1 MVPKGVTM
9 IHISK
14 NSSYT
19 NKTQR
24 SEEQLMALLNVA
36 ANRLQANNNYQELSI
51 TLVYETK
58 EALTFC
64 VNAYPHQ
71 SSKADTTKINLV
83 KTSKLFGFKTV
94 FTSVSWGEGG
104 LFPEHPLE

>member
-1 MVPKGVTM
+1 M

-24 SEEQLMALLNVA
+24 SEEQLMVLLNLA
-36 ANRLQANNNYQELSI
+36 AHRLDAYKEYQELCI

-64 VNAYPHQ
+64 LKAYPHQ
-71 SSKADTTKINLV
+71 SSKADETKINLV

-104 LFPEHPLE
+104 LFPEIPLK